1 MHLLRFGG
9 AIYDRGTTRL
19 ANLGR
24 TFTKFFGSPLFL
36 ILPLVLDEAKIS
48 FRLISSNS
56 LAGDGLFYANVYAS
70 FKTVL
75 QGRSLAHR
83 EASGFYR
90 LKPLAFAVVALKNKL
105 SSAVAKLK
113 KSPAKPV
120 PAKKAPAKKAPAKK
134 APAKKLPAKKAP
146 AKKAPAKKAPVKK
159 APAKKESVKKAPVR
173 PTLAKPTL
181 AKPTLA
187 KPPVKKA
194 PAKKPEA
201 EIIKGAHKTA
211 LTSSTAKGGATTI
224 SVYKPEVEASDVVVV
239 EEKRLVLP
247 PPIRKPK
254 PGKKAPSLKPIKAAP
269 APFVIE
275 GEENWTATELKAIR
289 AELAKDLIR
298 LKKELAEIES
308 EMDDLIEASGVGA
321 GDDQADAGA
330 KTFEREHEIS
340 LVYNARDMVLQT
352 ERALERIDTKT
363 YGRCEDCGNAIG
375 KARLQVF
382 PRATLCMLCKQKEE
396 RR

>member
-1 MHLLRFGG
+1 M
-9 AIYDRGTTRL
+9 
-19 ANLGR
+19 
-24 TFTKFFGSPLFL
+24 
-36 ILPLVLDEAKIS
+36 
-48 FRLISSNS
+48 
-56 LAGDGLFYANVYAS
+56 
-70 FKTVL
+70 
-75 QGRSLAHR
+75 
-83 EASGFYR
+83 
-90 LKPLAFAVVALKNKL
+90 ALKKKL
-105 SSAVAKLK
+105 SSAVAKFK
-113 KSPAKPV
+113 KQ
-120 PAKKAPAKKAPAKK
+120 PAKKVNTKKASAKKSAPSKVAVKKAVPKKAPVKK
-134 APAKKLPAKKAP
+134 AI
-146 AKKAPAKKAPVKK
+146 AKKAPAKKAPVKPATGTK
-159 APAKKESVKKAPVR
+159 APASKAPI
-173 PTLAKPTL
+173 
-181 AKPTLA
+181 
-187 KPPVKKA
+187 KKV
-194 PAKKPEA
+194 PAKKPT

-224 SVYKPEVEASDVVVV
+224 SVYKPEVEASDIVVV

-247 PPIRKPK
+247 PPVRKPK

-269 APFVIE
+269 APFVSE

-289 AELAKDLIR
+289 SELAKDLVR
-298 LKKELAEIES
+298 LKKELEEIES